1 VPSYVWISLGVFL
14 LALVAGGIWAG
25 INARRAWKRG
35 LPAFER
41 MNTASLTL
49 NSRSAVLERRLT
61 TLQPKVVRLQRDKAR
76 LDRSIARAR
85 VLFGAVQEVRTVY
98 RVARIFG
105 P

>member
-1 VPSYVWISLGVFL
+1 MPSYVWISLGVFL

-61 TLQPKVVRLQRDKAR
+61 TLQPKVARLQRDKAR

-98 RVARIFG
+98 RLARIFG